1 MTQLKVFISFCWD
14 LSWFTVLLLAL
25 NKTATL
31 SLALVEIWGSALCC
45 GMEAAR
51 EKLSHSR
58 NWNWSME
65 INCHIRMLSITFEF
79 IVYKLS
85 WDNMW
90 RQKTMISN
98 RIFPFLFSK
107 TVTVITQHWIEN
119 NKIYYFKSIKCLKEI
134 NLSIISLHECLLF
147 THPLSNSV
155 SCQSR
160 LVSLFWCVDPGLQI
174 NIPKYLARKGN
185 IPR

>member
-1 MTQLKVFISFCWD
+1 MSGVTQLKVFISFCWD

-65 INCHIRMLSITFEF
+65 INYHIRMLSITFEF

-90 RQKTMISN
+90 RQKTMISY

-107 TVTVITQHWIEN
+107 TVTVIKLNIELRTI
-119 NKIYYFKSIKCLKEI
+119 KSTTLKVSSVSKKSIYRLYLCMNVYCLPI
-134 NLSIISLHECLLF
+134 LSVTRCHVNLAWCHSSGVL
-147 THPLSNSV
+147 T
-155 SCQSR
+155 
-160 LVSLFWCVDPGLQI
+160 LVS
-174 NIPKYLARKGN
+174 K
-185 IPR
+185 